1 MSDQVRIRAVR
12 TPRRAGLRA
21 LIVLGSVVGMLA
33 ATMLPASAASQP
45 FQAQVVG
52 GSVAIGTT
60 GPINIGG
67 NPACA
72 NGTDDEYDSPFTPT
86 KDTLIDFPA
95 DPECATPFDNDE
107 KVSGFQAASP
117 ISVTGTI
124 DDVTGAFSVPVSG
137 LNWPATTLTVTTPLT
152 VFVANST
159 VLDSP
164 MTGTVNYGTGQV
176 DVTSLDTS
184 FFIQLCI
191 VALGCTNPPPPHGTG
206 SGWTANCI
214 VDVNPPAVSSTDP
227 AGSAYNF
234 HTGRT
239 TVADTDF
246 FIGTPTDGSPP
257 GSVPCAA
264 LAGSFGLPSSTN
276 DMALILATNGPLF
289 TNAISIGNS
298 ATSVVEP
305 GVTGA
310 KGKAVVP
317 ITVHPAPTSPITL
330 AASTSDGTATQPGD
344 YKALVAKPITIQP
357 GKTQG
362 KVAVTVYGDGLT
374 ESAEYLDI
382 TVTCTSGC
390 TGYTLVRQGK
400 ARVTIVNAS
409 GANTVA
415 AGNVEVTEGSTSGGK
430 AVASVPVTLQGAL
443 PTADVTLTYCTTPIT
458 ATEGTD
464 YLGVSCS
471 APKTKTIKAG
481 KQSTVI
487 NLKVLHDT
495 TVEAD
500 EAAAI
505 WILSAS
511 GGGYTTVA
519 QPFGI
524 VTIKTD
530 E

>member
-21 LIVLGSVVGMLA
+21 LIVLGAVVGMLA

-52 GSVAIGTT
+52 GSVQIGTT
-60 GPINIGG
+60 APISIGG

-72 NGTDDEYDSPFTPT
+72 NGTDDEFVSPFGTP
-86 KDTLIDFPA
+86 DGLIDYPA
-95 DPECATPFDNDE
+95 DPECATPFDNNETDP
-107 KVSGFQAASP
+107 GFQAATP

-124 DDVTGAFSVPVSG
+124 DDSTGAFSVPVSG
-137 LNWPATTLTVTTPLT
+137 LNWPTAVLTITSPLT
-152 VFVANST
+152 ALVVNST

-164 MTGTVNYGTGQV
+164 MTGVVNYGTGQV

-191 VALGCTNPPPPHGTG
+191 VALGCTNPPPPYGTG
-206 SGWTANCI
+206 STWTANCI

-227 AGSAYNF
+227 AGSAYSF

-246 FIGTPTDGSPP
+246 FIPAPTDNTPP
-257 GSVPCAA
+257 GSLSCGL

-276 DMALILATNGPLF
+276 DIALVLATNGPLF
-289 TNAISIGNS
+289 PNYISIGNS

-305 GVTGA
+305 GATGA
-310 KGKAVVP
+310 KGKAIVP
-317 ITVHPAPTSPITL
+317 ITVNPAPTSPITL

-344 YKALVAKPITIQP
+344 YKALVNKPITIQA

-362 KVAVTVYGDGLT
+362 KVAVTVYGDGAA
-374 ESAEYLDI
+374 EGDEYLDI
-382 TVTCTSGC
+382 TLTCVSGC
-390 TGYTLVRQGK
+390 GGYSLVRQGK
-400 ARVTIVNAS
+400 ARVTITDPS

-415 AGNVEVTEGSTSGGK
+415 AGNVEVTEGSATGGK

-458 ATEGTD
+458 ATEGVD

-495 TVEAD
+495 DDEAD

-511 GGGYTTVA
+511 GGGYSTVA

-524 VTIKTD
+524 VTIKAD